1 MLLDS
6 SKYNISEERKSHYE
20 TVMYLTVK
28 RWRKRDDGH
37 FKCISKNSLGT
48 ADGRIQTYSKCSFGW
63 VINSLIYAYSPVC
76 VSGALTHR
84 DVNTL
89 ITCFLIATS
98 CSPFAFSSSP
108 PSIRRRP
115 AFVSSDGEDDLD
127 DAEQDHPPPME
138 NDNTEG
144 ELTQTKG
151 TRT

>member
-63 VINSLIYAYSPVC
+63 VKNSSIYTHSPVRLWRAHSQRC
-76 VSGALTHR
+76 QYPHYLFSHR
-84 DVNTL
+84 NVL
-89 ITCFLIATS
+89 FSLCFLLLAS
-98 CSPFAFSSSP
+98 LDPSPSSFRLE
-108 PSIRRRP
+108 RR
-115 AFVSSDGEDDLD
+115 
-127 DAEQDHPPPME
+127 
-138 NDNTEG
+138 
-144 ELTQTKG
+144 
-151 TRT
+151 